1 MYVWKYTVKHIFNP
15 SDRPATTAVG
25 YRNQVPAIPIMDTRI
40 MVSWIRVFL
49 WGKSNINL
57 R

>member
-25 YRNQVPAIPIMDTRI
+25 YRNQVPAIPIMDT
-40 MVSWIRVFL
+40 
-49 WGKSNINL
+49 GY
-57 R
+57 